1 MMSLF
6 IACITS
12 TQDSVLSRGTRP
24 LAGLKGLVFVVARVR
39 NSEVRKEITL
49 NTFTLYR
56 EKYVCHR
63 LKCQSKRRF
72 IQTYLLKR
80 TYLRLRN

>member
-12 TQDSVLSRGTRP
+12 TQESVLSRRTRP

-49 NTFTLYR
+49 
-56 EKYVCHR
+56 K
-63 LKCQSKRRF
+63 K
-72 IQTYLLKR
+72 
-80 TYLRLRN
+80 